1 MRHSGKGTYSMATGN
16 ILLAEDEAA
25 LRFLLTETLKDEGY
39 EITEAEDGQQAIDCL
54 QSETFDLII
63 LDYMMPE
70 RTGVE
75 VCEWLRSHPNPN
87 AQAPV
92 ILLTAKALEK
102 DRERAKAAGVTQY
115 IVKPFSPLQLLDT
128 IGDMIRRGKP

>member
-1 MRHSGKGTYSMATGN
+1 MAN
-16 ILLAEDEAA
+16 YKILLADDEAA
-25 LRFLLTETLKDEGY
+25 LRFLLTETLADEGY
-39 EITEAEDGQQAIDCL
+39 EITEAEDGKEALGYLQAE
-54 QSETFDLII
+54 SYDLII

-75 VCEWLRSHPNPN
+75 VCEWLRANENPN
-87 AQAPV
+87 RQAPV

-115 IVKPFSPLQLLDT
+115 IVKPFSPLQLVDT
-128 IGDMIRRGKP
+128 VEALIHRSGA